1 MGEEDIK
8 MESWLWNVV
17 ELKKKNS
24 LKAIWLIKVIPMVN
38 SVVSSNTQI

>member
-24 LKAIWLIKVIPMVN
+24 LKAIWLIKVI
-38 SVVSSNTQI
+38 SYGEFCAIQ